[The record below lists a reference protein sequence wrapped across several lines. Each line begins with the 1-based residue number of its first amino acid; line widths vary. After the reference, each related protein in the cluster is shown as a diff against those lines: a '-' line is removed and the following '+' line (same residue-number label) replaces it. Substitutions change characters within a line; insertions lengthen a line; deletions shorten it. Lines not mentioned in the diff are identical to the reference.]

1 MHVDSGL
8 YVWFDRTTDNINF
21 GLTPGTVP
29 MVVTSRSL
37 YNDGGSFL
45 FQKCTKRDIKIDA
58 VEHAIS
64 ILKIEISGTVE
75 LDDVRKAQLYSLL
88 TKFDDDD
95 F

>member
-8 YVWFDRTTDNINF
+8 YVWFDRSTDNINF

-75 LDDVRKAQLYSLL
+75 LDDVQKVKLDGFLTQL
-88 TKFDDDD
+88 DDDD
-95 F
+95 Y